1 MTPKTLITAIAVIFL
16 ALSALVSAE
25 TIQANPAELTLS
37 PGGTGVVSY
46 VLDSAPSGI
55 AGYMMVLE
63 LTNPAVADITAVS
76 FPSWGSLNNVTTLP
90 ADTVQLSAVDLEL
103 IVGPGA
109 TQVPLATVT
118 IRGQN
123 AGTTEVRIT
132 SIQLTADGGDNIQPS
147 LPGLRVTTIGSS
159 TGTGGSGGGGG
170 SVSTGTTQQ
179 TTQVTRTV
187 TAVTTAPGAVSTTA
201 AAETV
206 TQQVTPGTRTL
217 APDTPATTP
226 SAPGIPESDGGSPL
240 FTVAIIGIIV
250 LVILIAAAVISMR
263 REERRP

>member
-1 MTPKTLITAIAVIFL
+1 MTPKTLIAAIAVIFL
-16 ALSALVSAE
+16 ALSALASAE
-25 TIQANPAELTLS
+25 TIQANPAELTLTA
-37 PGGTGVVSY
+37 GGTAEVSY

-63 LTNPAVADITAVS
+63 LTNPGVADITAVQ

-109 TQVPLATVT
+109 TQVPLASIT

-123 AGTTEVRIT
+123 TGVTEVRIT
-132 SIQLTADGGDNIQPS
+132 SIQLTADGGENIQPS
-147 LPGLRVTTIGSS
+147 LPSLRVTTVGSS

-170 SVSTGTTQQ
+170 SVSTSTTQQ
-179 TTQVTRTV
+179 TSQVTRTV
-187 TAVTTAPGAVSTTA
+187 TTVTTAPVAVSTTA
-201 AAETV
+201 AAAGTSA
-206 TQQVTPGTRTL
+206 TPNALTM
-217 APDTPATTP
+217 APDTPATTA
-226 SAPGIPESDGGSPL
+226 SSSSVPESDGGSLL

-250 LVILIAAAVISMR
+250 LVILIAAAVIALR
-263 REERRP
+263 REERMP

>member
-46 VLDSAPSGI
+46 VLDSAPSGM
-55 AGYMMVLE
+55 AGYMMVIE

-76 FPSWGSLNNVTTLP
+76 FPAWGSLNNVTTLP

-103 IVGPGA
+103 MIEPGA

-123 AGTTEVRIT
+123 AGVTEVRIA
-132 SIQLTADGGDNIQPS
+132 SIQLTADGGDTIQPS
-147 LPGLRVTTIGSS
+147 IPSLRVTTVGSS

-170 SVSTGTTQQ
+170 SVSTSTTQQ
-179 TTQVTRTV
+179 TSQVTGTV
-187 TAVTTAPGAVSTTA
+187 TAVTTAPVAVSTTA
-201 AAETV
+201 AAAGTSA
-206 TQQVTPGTRTL
+206 TPNALTM

-226 SAPGIPESDGGSPL
+226 SVPGVPESDGGSLL

-263 REERRP
+263 REERMP

>member
-1 MTPKTLITAIAVIFL
+1 MTPKTLITAFAVIFI
-16 ALSALVSAE
+16 ALSALASAE
-25 TIQANPAELTLS
+25 TIQANPAELTLP
-37 PGGTGVVSY
+37 PGGTAEVSY
-46 VLDSAPSGI
+46 VLDSAPSGM
-55 AGYMMVLE
+55 AGYMMVIE

-76 FPSWGSLNNVTTLP
+76 FPAWGSLNNVTTLP

-109 TQVPLATVT
+109 TQVQLATIT

-147 LPGLRVTTIGSS
+147 LPSLRVTTVGSS

-170 SVSTGTTQQ
+170 SVSTSTTRQ
-179 TTQVTRTV
+179 TSQVTRTV
-187 TAVTTAPGAVSTTA
+187 TAVTTAPAAASTTA
-201 AAETV
+201 AAAGTSA
-206 TQQVTPGTRTL
+206 TPNALTM

-226 SAPGIPESDGGSPL
+226 SAPGVPESDGGSPL

-263 REERRP
+263 REERMP

>member
-63 LTNPAVADITAVS
+63 LTSPGVADITAVQ

-90 ADTVQLSAVDLEL
+90 ADTVHLSAVDLEL

-147 LPGLRVTTIGSS
+147 LPSLRVTTVGSS

-170 SVSTGTTQQ
+170 SVSGSTTQQ
-179 TTQVTRTV
+179 TSQVTRTV
-187 TAVTTAPGAVSTTA
+187 TVVTTAPGAVSTTA
-201 AAETV
+201 ATGTSA
-206 TQQVTPGTRTL
+206 TPNALTM

-226 SAPGIPESDGGSPL
+226 SAPGVPESDGGSLL

-263 REERRP
+263 REERMS

>member
-1 MTPKTLITAIAVIFL
+1 MTPKTLIAAIAVIFI
-16 ALSALVSAE
+16 ALSALASAE
-25 TIQANPAELTLS
+25 TIQANPADLTLP
-37 PGGTGVVSY
+37 PGGTAEVSY

-63 LTNPAVADITAVS
+63 LTNPGVADITAVQ

-90 ADTVQLSAVDLEL
+90 ADRVQLSAVDLEL

-109 TQVPLATVT
+109 TQVPLATIT

-123 AGTTEVRIT
+123 AGVTEVRIA

-147 LPGLRVTTIGSS
+147 IPSLRVTTVGSS

-170 SVSTGTTQQ
+170 SVSASTTQQ

-187 TAVTTAPGAVSTTA
+187 TAVTTAPVAVSTTA

-206 TQQVTPGTRTL
+206 TQATPGARTI

-226 SAPGIPESDGGSPL
+226 SSSSVPESDGGSLL

-250 LVILIAAAVISMR
+250 LVILIAVAVISMR
-263 REERRP
+263 REERMP